1 MYFCGWETHRR
12 ELGHEH
18 FPESTGLAGA
28 NRAATF
34 CRMSAVLETS
44 EAAILGRVFKPE
56 TGGWPRAAAEAIL
69 GVAFDSEDRDRMI
82 ALLERAKAGE
92 LSNEEAEELEH
103 YRHVG
108 RLLEL
113 MKSRARRSLQITP
126 AG

>member
-1 MYFCGWETHRR
+1 
-12 ELGHEH
+12 
-18 FPESTGLAGA
+18 
-28 NRAATF
+28 
-34 CRMSAVLETS
+34 MSAVLETS

-56 TGGWPRAAAEAIL
+56 IGGWPRAAAEAIL
-69 GVAFDSEDRDRMI
+69 GVSFDGEDRDRMV

-92 LSNEEAEELEH
+92 LSAEEAEELEH

-113 MKSRARRSLQITP
+113 MKSRARRSLQATP